1 MVKKNRPS
9 MESSTNESPGFLQCA
24 GVAGQRYERLRM
36 AALAGA
42 EAGDFSRWG
51 MVMLVPDYAA
61 TDDGQL
67 WRITRA
73 RASIRAGEVSVK
85 DMLDELGVLAGLT
98 GPAIESEAN
107 TVVAS

>member
-9 MESSTNESPGFLQCA
+9 MENSTNEPPGFLQCA
-24 GVAGQRYERLRM
+24 GVAGQHYEHLRM

-42 EAGDFSRWG
+42 ETGDFSRWG

-67 WRITRA
+67 WRITRV

-85 DMLDELGVLAGLT
+85 GVLDELGVLTGLAGS
-98 GPAIESEAN
+98 AIELDVN